1 MTKSV
6 SLKSLGNSFIKVK
19 NEVSS
24 APKDTWKPSGGNWE
38 QHGQGYKGKWN
49 QKGKDKGKG
58 KGKNKGKGKKED

>member
-6 SLKSLGNSFIKVK
+6 SLKSLGNSFTKVK

-38 QHGQGYKGKWN
+38 QQGQGYKGKGN
-49 QKGKDKGKG
+49 QKGKGKN